1 MRSRRATRLLQRRA
15 RQVRPVSFDGLV
27 EGVDHLVV
35 QAPLTPQTHHTFDR
49 ATLRRMKPTALLVNT
64 ARGPIVADTALYEA
78 LTEGRIA
85 GAAVDDIEEEPAKQR
100 DWQPDNPLF
109 ELPNVSSSP
118 TPPTTPRK
126 PSARSA
132 PSPRKRP
139 YGS

>member
-1 MRSRRATRLLQRRA
+1 MSR
-15 RQVRPVSFDGLV
+15 PG
-27 EGVDHLVV
+27 
-35 QAPLTPQTHHTFDR
+35 TP
-49 ATLRRMKPTALLVNT
+49 P
-64 ARGPIVADTALYEA
+64 ADTALYEA
-78 LTEGRIA
+78 LTEGWIA